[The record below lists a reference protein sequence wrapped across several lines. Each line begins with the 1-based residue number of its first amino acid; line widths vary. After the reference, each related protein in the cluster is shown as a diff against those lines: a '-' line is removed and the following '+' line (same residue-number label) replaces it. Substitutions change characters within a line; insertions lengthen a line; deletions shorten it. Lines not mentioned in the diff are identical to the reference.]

1 MNIRLLVPA
10 TLLGGVGV
18 WGFNRWSF
26 AQSHESTD
34 NAQVEGHIVPIV
46 VKVGGYVAAVDV
58 IENAPVLP
66 NAELVRLD
74 AREHAVR
81 LAQADAELA
90 AALAAGGGRG
100 VEGQARTVV
109 RTASNQRDVGTAQV
123 EAARAQRAKA

>member
-1 MNIRLLVPA
+1 
-10 TLLGGVGV
+10 
-18 WGFNRWSF
+18 
-26 AQSHESTD
+26 
-34 NAQVEGHIVPIV
+34 
-46 VKVGGYVAAVDV
+46 VGGYVAAVGAA
-58 IENAPVLP
+58 ENAHVPS

-74 AREHAVR
+74 AREYAVR

-90 AALAAGGGRG
+90 AALAAAGGRG